1 MELTVSTLETS
12 AAPAESAN
20 AMHYARFQLYWLAR
34 AAAVMAI
41 QITSVSVG
49 WAIYELTRSAF
60 MLGLVGLV
68 QFVPSLLLVL
78 LTGQIADRYSRRNIM
93 LGCTLL
99 EALCVGFILV
109 EIEAGISSVIPI
121 FIALIGFG
129 VARAF
134 FGPAVQ
140 SLMANVVPARA
151 LPSAISWSTGA
162 WQLATILGPVI
173 GGLLYG
179 ISAGIA
185 FGTALALFALA
196 SLLSVF
202 IRDGRRTGG
211 KKAAGWSDVMAGFSY
226 VRSQPVVLGAI
237 SLDLFIVLLGGA
249 TALLPVVAL
258 DILEAGPWAL
268 GVLRAAAGV
277 GGIAVALWLA
287 YRPIRAH
294 AGHILFASVFLF
306 GLATVVFGLS
316 QSIVISVAA
325 LVLVGAADMVSVYIR
340 SSIIQLMTPDHI
352 RGRVSAL
359 NMVFV
364 GASNELGEFRA
375 GSIASVTGA
384 ASAIVLGGAGS
395 MAIAAIWFFRFVDL
409 RRIVSLGR

>member
-1 MELTVSTLETS
+1 MRYSS
-12 AAPAESAN
+12 
-20 AMHYARFQLYWLAR
+20 FQLYWLAR

-49 WAIYELTRSAF
+49 WAIYEMTRSAF

-99 EALCVGFILV
+99 EAVCVAFILV
-109 EIEAGISSVIPI
+109 EIEAGVLSVVPI
-121 FIALIGFG
+121 FVALAGFG

-140 SLMANVVPARA
+140 SLMANVVPAAA

-162 WQLATILGPVI
+162 WQLATIVGPVV

-179 ISAGIA
+179 IDATVA
-185 FGTALALFALA
+185 FGTALVLFALA
-196 SLLSVF
+196 CLFSAF
-202 IRDGRRTGG
+202 IRDTRQSTS
-211 KKAAGWSDVMAGFSY
+211 KKNAGWSDVMAGFHY
-226 VRSQPVVLGAI
+226 VRSQPIVLGAI

-268 GVLRAAAGV
+268 GLLRSAAGV

-287 YRPIRAH
+287 YRPIRDR
-294 AGHILFASVFLF
+294 AGQILFASVFLF
-306 GLATVVFGLS
+306 GFATAALGLS
-316 QSIVISVAA
+316 QSIVVSVVA
-325 LVLVGAADMVSVYIR
+325 LVIVGASDMISVYIR
-340 SSIIQLMTPDHI
+340 SSIIQLMTPDEI

-375 GSIASVTGA
+375 GSIASVAGA
-384 ASAIVLGGAGS
+384 STAIVLGGLGS
-395 MAIAAIWFFRFVDL
+395 MGIAAIWFFRFVDL
-409 RRIVSLGR
+409 RRIKGLGR

>member
-1 MELTVSTLETS
+1 MSSIDTS
-12 AAPAESAN
+12 MTPAHSAN
-20 AMHYARFQLYWLAR
+20 AMRYPAFQLYWLAR
-34 AAAVMAI
+34 AASVLAI
-41 QITSVSVG
+41 QIASVSVG
-49 WAIYELTRSAF
+49 WSVYEITRSAF
-60 MLGLVGLV
+60 MLGLVGLF

-93 LGCTLL
+93 LGCTVL
-99 EALCVGFILV
+99 EAICIGFILI
-109 EIEAGISSVIPI
+109 EIEAGLRSATPI
-121 FIALIGFG
+121 FIALTGFG

-140 SLMANVVPARA
+140 SLMANVVPATA
-151 LPSAISWSTGA
+151 LPSAVSWSTGA

-179 ISAGIA
+179 VSAFAA
-185 FGTALALFALA
+185 FGTALVLFVMAA
-196 SLLSVF
+196 LLSAF
-202 IRDGRRTGG
+202 ITDRREAVA
-211 KKAAGWSDVMAGFSY
+211 KKTAAWSDVMAGFQY
-226 VRSQPVVLGAI
+226 VKSQPIVLGAI
-237 SLDLFIVLLGGA
+237 SLDLFVVLLGGA

-258 DILEAGPWAL
+258 DILHAGPWAL

-277 GGIAVALWLA
+277 GGIGMALWLA
-287 YRPIRAH
+287 YRPIRER

-306 GLATVVFGLS
+306 GLATAVFGLS
-316 QSIVISVAA
+316 QSLVISVIA
-325 LVLVGAADMVSVYIR
+325 LVLVGATDMVSVYVR

-375 GSIASVTGA
+375 GSIASFTGA
-384 ASAIVLGGAGS
+384 AAAIVLGGIGS
-395 MAIAAIWFFRFVDL
+395 MAIAGIWFTYFVDL
-409 RRIVSLGR
+409 RKIRTLGR